1 MEPFATVD
9 DLLAGWPNKTMN
21 DSERSS
27 ADALLRRA
35 SAQLA
40 SLMRN
45 KGRAIDPSDDI
56 QAENLRTVTVNMVRR
71 SMMSGAA
78 EGIKSVSQTIGS
90 TTASAQWS
98 NPDGAFY
105 LSSMDKE
112 VLGLLGGGRVGW
124 ASMAGDP

>member
-1 MEPFATVD
+1 MESYATVD

-45 KGRAIDPSDDI
+45 KGRVIDPSDDI

-105 LSSMDKE
+105 LSRTDKE